1 MGASVVNALSTWLEV
16 TVHKNGK
23 IYRMRFERGIP
34 QTGLEVIGETDKN
47 GTSVTFL
54 PDPTIFDTVTFE
66 ENREF
71 QRMKQEAYLT
81 PGVTFTIISRKT
93 GEKARYYYEGG
104 IQTWLHNIVG
114 HQERLGSFHYFKAEG
129 KDCLAEIAFQ
139 FVATSNVLGF
149 KSALLKIINE
159 IAAEKDKI
167 DKKI

>member
-1 MGASVVNALSTWLEV
+1 MVNALSTWLEV

-114 HQERLGSFHYFKAEG
+114 HQERL
-129 KDCLAEIAFQ
+129 
-139 FVATSNVLGF
+139 
-149 KSALLKIINE
+149 
-159 IAAEKDKI
+159 
-167 DKKI
+167 